1 MKESP
6 AVDER
11 VRVLETAVA
20 IADAIGARDL
30 ARLRTLMSRD
40 FIHRQAGAG
49 WSDAEAFLAAIE
61 RIPGDIVSVQLA
73 QVEIDMAGGSALV
86 TGIQQ
91 ARVRLDGELIEDTR
105 AFVDWLVNES
115 GTWRLRAA
123 IELASPEDQ

>member
-49 WSDAEAFLAAIE
+49 SSDAEAFLAAIE

-73 QVEIDMAGGSALV
+73 QVQIDMAGGSALV